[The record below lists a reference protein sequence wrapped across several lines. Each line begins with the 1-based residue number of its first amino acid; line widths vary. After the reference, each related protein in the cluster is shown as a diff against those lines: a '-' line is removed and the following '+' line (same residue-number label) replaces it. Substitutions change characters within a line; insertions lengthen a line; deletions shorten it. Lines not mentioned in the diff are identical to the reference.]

1 MGLDERLS
9 PRPNDPDPSR
19 CKSSAVTKSD
29 TPARASIFFK
39 VFVKGED
46 GRWRVASAHATR
58 HEALQTADLLMVR
71 KGVVARVML

>member
-1 MGLDERLS
+1 M
-9 PRPNDPDPSR
+9 
-19 CKSSAVTKSD
+19 TKSD